1 MKNNMIIG
9 DMFIVP
15 NMPEDILFQINESLP
30 SMAADYIKRI
40 ENLTGKKVDIKESMV
55 QIWVTSPDSDN
66 WTDHGHPE
74 LKERFTKY
82 LPASVLKDVKE
93 GDVLHFNLENKQ
105 IELKAN
111 QLGYRYARFGK
122 FEDVYC
128 SGQEA
133 WRKFLEEHPDV
144 KAKREEA

>member
-1 MKNNMIIG
+1 MITE
-9 DMFIVP
+9 DMFIIP
-15 NMPEDILFQINESLP
+15 NMPEDILFQIKESLP
-30 SMAADYIKRI
+30 EMADNYIKRI
-40 ENLTGKKVDIKESMV
+40 ENLIGNPVDIKESMV

-66 WTDHGHPE
+66 WTDNGHPE

-105 IELKAN
+105 VELKAN

-122 FEDVYC
+122 FEEVYE
-128 SGQEA
+128 SGQKA
-133 WRKFLEEHPDV
+133 WKEFLEEHPDV